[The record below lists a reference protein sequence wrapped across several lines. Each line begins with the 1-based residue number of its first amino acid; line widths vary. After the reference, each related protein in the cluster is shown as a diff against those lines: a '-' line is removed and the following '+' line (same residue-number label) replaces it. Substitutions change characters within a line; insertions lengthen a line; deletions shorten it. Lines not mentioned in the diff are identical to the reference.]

1 MKVNFNIQFNKP
13 QQDMLSLIDN
23 PQNKYILAAM
33 SRQIGKS
40 VLCKV
45 LCTKWLLEPNKEI
58 GYLTPTLKLS
68 KKFFNDLTS
77 VIPESLLVKS
87 NASDLVIQSITGSTL
102 YFYSAEQGNRIR
114 GNTFDY
120 LILDEAAFYK
130 EDQGANHIW
139 YSILQPTIKVK
150 GKKIIM
156 VSTPNGCHGFWY
168 DLIQKAINGAKG
180 YSFIKRTIYDD
191 SMCQDIEEIRSS
203 TPDLMWRQ
211 EYLVEFIAGANTFF
225 TGYHNCY
232 DDTMSFNWN
241 QPLWAGIDWS
251 STGKDETILTFI
263 NKDGQIVQMNIQ
275 GDLDSKYKQLATII
289 NAHSSHSLK
298 GIYAEDNSIGSVM
311 INELKKLLTQK
322 NILKSFNT
330 TNDSKTEIVTELA
343 LAFEKEELTY
353 NDLQLDRQLGAFG
366 YSLTKSKKLSFE
378 GRGEHDDRVM
388 SLALALK
395 AKKDLISY
403 SASNFAFAGR

>member
-1 MKVNFNIQFNKP
+1 MNVTFNIRLNKP
-13 QQDMLSLIDN
+13 QQDMLALIEK
-23 PQNKYILAAM
+23 NKFVFAAM

-45 LCTKWLLEPNKEI
+45 LCTKWLLEPNNEI
-58 GYLTPTLKLS
+58 GYVTPSLKLA

-130 EDQGANHIW
+130 EDTGANHIW

-150 GKKIIM
+150 GKKIVM
-156 VSTPNGCHGFWY
+156 VSTPNGQSGFWY
-168 DLIQKAINGAKG
+168 DLIQKALKGQKG
-180 YSFIKRTIYDD
+180 YAYIKRTIYDD
-191 SMCQDIEEIRSS
+191 SMCTDIEEIRNS
-203 TPDLMWRQ
+203 TPDLMFRQ
-211 EYLVEFIAGANTFF
+211 EFLCEFIAGANSFF

-232 DDTMSFNWN
+232 DDTMTFNWN

-251 STGKDETILTFI
+251 STGKDETIVTFI
-263 NKDGQIVQMNIQ
+263 NGLNQIIQYNIE
-275 GDLDSKYKQLATII
+275 GDLDSKYSQIASILNKY
-289 NAHSSHSLK
+289 SLK
-298 GIYAEDNSIGSVM
+298 GVYAEDNSIGSVM
-311 INELKKLLTQK
+311 INELKKQMRQK
-322 NILKSFNT
+322 NVLKPFTT

-343 LAFEKEELTY
+343 LSLEKEELTY

-366 YSLTKSKKLSFE
+366 YSVSKTKKLTFE
-378 GRGEHDDRVM
+378 GKGDHDDRVM
-388 SLALALK
+388 SLAIALK
-395 AKKDLISY
+395 AKKDMVYY

>member
-1 MKVNFNIQFNKP
+1 MNVTFNIRLNKP
-13 QQDMLSLIDN
+13 QQDMLALIEK
-23 PQNKYILAAM
+23 NKFVFAAM

-58 GYLTPTLKLS
+58 GYITPSLKLA
-68 KKFFNDLTS
+68 KKFFNDLTGI
-77 VIPESLLVKS
+77 IPESLLVKS
-87 NASDLVIQSITGSTL
+87 NASDLILQSITGSTL

-114 GNTFDY
+114 GVTFDY
-120 LILDEAAFYK
+120 LVLDEAAFYK
-130 EDQGANHIW
+130 EDTGANHIW

-150 GKKIIM
+150 GKKIVM
-156 VSTPNGCHGFWY
+156 VSTPNGQSGFWY
-168 DLIQKAINGAKG
+168 DLIQKALKGQKG
-180 YSFIKRTIYDD
+180 YAYIKRTIYDD
-191 SMCQDIEEIRSS
+191 SMCTDIEEIKNS
-203 TPDLMWRQ
+203 TPDLMFRQ
-211 EYLVEFIAGANTFF
+211 EFLCEFIAGANSFF

-232 DDTMSFNWN
+232 DDTMTFNWN

-251 STGKDETILTFI
+251 STGKDETIITFI
-263 NKDGQIVQMNIQ
+263 NKDCQIVQMNIQ

-289 NAHSSHSLK
+289 NAHSLK

-378 GRGEHDDRVM
+378 GKGEHDDRVM

-395 AKKDLISY
+395 AKKDLIGY

>member
-1 MKVNFNIQFNKP
+1 MRVNFNIQFNKP

-130 EDQGANHIW
+130 EDTGANHIW

-156 VSTPNGCHGFWY
+156 VSTPNGCQGFWY
-168 DLIQKAINGAKG
+168 DLIQKAIKGTKG

-191 SMCQDIEEIRSS
+191 SMCQDIEEIRNS

-211 EYLVEFIAGANTFF
+211 EYLVEFIAGANSFF

-232 DDTMSFNWN
+232 DDTMTFNWN

-251 STGKDETILTFI
+251 STGKDETIVTFI
-263 NKDGQIVQMNIQ
+263 NGLNQIIQYNIE
-275 GDLDSKYKQLATII
+275 GDLDSKYRQIASILNKY
-289 NAHSSHSLK
+289 SLK
-298 GIYAEDNSIGSVM
+298 GVYAEDNSIGSVM
-311 INELKKLLTQK
+311 INELKKQMRQK
-322 NILKSFNT
+322 NVLKPFTT

-343 LAFEKEELTY
+343 LSLEKEELTY

-366 YSLTKSKKLSFE
+366 YSVSKTKKLTFE
-378 GRGEHDDRVM
+378 GKGDHDDRVM

-395 AKKDLISY
+395 AKKDMVYY

>member
-1 MKVNFNIQFNKP
+1 MNVTFNIRLNKP
-13 QQDMLSLIDN
+13 QQDMLALIEK
-23 PQNKYILAAM
+23 NKFVFAAM

-58 GYLTPTLKLS
+58 GYITPSLKLA
-68 KKFFNDLTS
+68 KKFFNDLTGI
-77 VIPESLLVKS
+77 IPESLLVKS
-87 NASDLVIQSITGSTL
+87 NASDLILQSITGSTL

-114 GNTFDY
+114 GVTFDY
-120 LILDEAAFYK
+120 LVLDEAAFYK
-130 EDQGANHIW
+130 EDTGANHIW

-150 GKKIIM
+150 GKKIVM
-156 VSTPNGCHGFWY
+156 VSTPNGQSGFWY
-168 DLIQKAINGAKG
+168 DLIQKALKGQKG
-180 YSFIKRTIYDD
+180 YAYIKRTIYDA
-191 SMCQDIEEIRSS
+191 SMCTDIEEIKNS
-203 TPDLMWRQ
+203 TPDLMFRQ
-211 EYLVEFIAGANTFF
+211 EFLCEFIAGANSFF

-232 DDTMSFNWN
+232 DDTMTFNWN

-251 STGKDETILTFI
+251 STGKDETIITFI
-263 NKDGQIVQMNIQ
+263 NKDCQILQMNIQ

-289 NAHSSHSLK
+289 NAHSLK

-378 GRGEHDDRVM
+378 GKGEHDDRCI

-395 AKKDLISY
+395 AKKDLNGY
-403 SASNFAFAGR
+403 TANNFAFAGR

>member
-1 MKVNFNIQFNKP
+1 MNVTFNIRLNKP
-13 QQDMLSLIDN
+13 QQDMLALIEK
-23 PQNKYILAAM
+23 NKFVFAAM

-58 GYLTPTLKLS
+58 GYITPSLKLA
-68 KKFFNDLTS
+68 KKFFNDLTG

-87 NASDLVIQSITGSTL
+87 NASDLILQSVTGSTL

-114 GNTFDY
+114 GVTFNY
-120 LILDEAAFYK
+120 LVLDEAAFYK
-130 EDQGANHIW
+130 EDTGANHIW

-150 GKKIIM
+150 GEKIVM
-156 VSTPNGCHGFWY
+156 VSTPNGQSGFWY
-168 DLIQKAINGAKG
+168 DLIQKAIKGQKG
-180 YSFIKRTIYDD
+180 YAYIKRTIYDD
-191 SMCQDIEEIRSS
+191 SMCSDIEEIRNS
-203 TPDLMWRQ
+203 TPDLMFRQ
-211 EYLVEFIAGANTFF
+211 EFLCEFIAGANSFF

-232 DDTMSFNWN
+232 DDTMQFNWN

-251 STGKDETILTFI
+251 STGKDETIVTFI
-263 NKDGQIVQMNIQ
+263 NGLDQIIQYNIE
-275 GDLDSKYKQLATII
+275 GDLDSKYKQIATII
-289 NAHSSHSLK
+289 NAHSLK

-378 GRGEHDDRVM
+378 GKGEHDDRVM

-395 AKKDLISY
+395 AKKDLIGY